1 MSSNKLQEIYDGWK
15 NLLIPDE
22 EIKPHIEEVAS
33 ARIKICGTCEFDSKQ
48 ATTLSVID
56 RIRFDRHCTKCGC
69 TLSAKT
75 RSLTS
80 SCPLGKWVAEV
91 KET

>member
-1 MSSNKLQEIYDGWK
+1 MNNKLQEIYNGWK

-22 EIKPHIEEVAS
+22 EIKPYIEKVAK
-33 ARIKICGTCEFDSKQ
+33 ARIDICDTCEFDSSQ
-48 ATTLSVID
+48 ATTLSVVD
-56 RIRFDRHCTKCGC
+56 RLRFDRHCTKCGC

-80 SCPLGKWVAEV
+80 SCPLKKWGPEV